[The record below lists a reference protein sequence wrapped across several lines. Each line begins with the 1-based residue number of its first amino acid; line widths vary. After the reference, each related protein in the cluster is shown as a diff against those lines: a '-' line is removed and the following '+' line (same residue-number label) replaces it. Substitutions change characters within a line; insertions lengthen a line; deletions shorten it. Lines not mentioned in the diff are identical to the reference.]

1 MIYLDIETDTKHK
14 QIWLCVTK
22 KDGEI
27 KHWRNKDGLQEYLK
41 DSEVCGHNIIGF
53 DAPVLERV
61 WDVSIPRAS
70 LVDTLILSRLHNPDV
85 DIAFIEGQKV
95 PAPHSLEAWGIRLGC
110 HKISFTDYDAGWSE
124 EMAEYCEQD
133 VILLEK
139 LHQHLLSLLN
149 RDGFS
154 QQSVELEHKVAVIC
168 KGMED
173 NGFKLDMPKAM
184 SLHAHLVGRMSDIEA
199 QMQLVFKP
207 TYEELKTPEYW
218 EVVTP
223 DWKEYKAETKTELRQ
238 ILKEAGYKA
247 SLINE
252 AMAGPMKVREHLF
265 NAGSRQQI
273 AERLAALGV
282 KFDKHTEKGNVI
294 VDETVLQGIDLPE
307 AKLVAE
313 YLMLQKRTAQIS
325 SWMGFVEDDGRVHGR
340 IITNGAV
347 TGRCTH
353 SSPNMGQVPAVN
365 PDTPYGAECREMWTV
380 EEGNVQVGVDLSG
393 IELRCLAHYMQD
405 AVWQEELL
413 KGDVH
418 WMNCQAFGLVPKGT
432 VKDDSNPEHK
442 KFRNITK
449 TMTYAMLY
457 GAGAGKIG
465 LTAGVS
471 ASKGKKLI
479 DNFLDNTPSLKKL
492 KDKIVRVSANGKLPA
507 LDGRKVWVRTSHAAL
522 NTLLQSAGAIVAK
535 QWLVECDKELREQG
549 VKAKL
554 IAFVHDET
562 QWEVA
567 KEDAE
572 RAVKIIESAATQA
585 GIVLKFRCPVDAE
598 GKIGSNWRDCH

>member
-53 DAPVLERV
+53 DAPILERV
-61 WDVSIPRAS
+61 WDVTIPRTS
-70 LVDTLILSRLHNPDV
+70 LVDTLVLSRLHNPDV

-95 PAPHSLEAWGIRLGC
+95 PAPHSLEAWGIRLKC

-139 LHQHLLSLLN
+139 LHHHLLSLLK

-273 AERLAALGV
+273 AERLTILGV
-282 KFDKHTEKGNVI
+282 KFNKHTEKGNVI

-347 TGRCTH
+347 TGRMTH
-353 SSPNMGQVPAVN
+353 SNPNIGQIPNASV
-365 PDTPYGAECREMWTV
+365 DYGLECREMWTV
-380 EEGNVQVGVDLSG
+380 PEDKIIVGVDLSG
-393 IELRCLAHYMQD
+393 IELRCMSHYLQD
-405 AVWQEELL
+405 TGWQHELL
-413 KGDVH
+413 NGDVH
-418 WMNCQAFGLVPKGT
+418 WKNAQSFGLIPEGT
-432 VKDDSNPEHK
+432 IKDDNNPEHK
-442 KFRNITK
+442 KVRNTSK
-449 TMTYAMLY
+449 TLVYAATY
-457 GAGAGKIG
+457 GAGAAKIG
-465 LTAGVS
+465 SIVGENS
-471 ASKGKKLI
+471 SKGKKLL
-479 DNFLDNTPSLKKL
+479 DNFIKNTPGLLALKK
-492 KDKIVRVSANGKLPA
+492 KISKFMGKGNLPG
-507 LDGRKVWVRTSHAAL
+507 LDGRRVWIRSEHAAL
-522 NTLLQSAGAIVAK
+522 NTLLQSAGAIIAK
-535 QWLVECDKELREQG
+535 QWIVEADKKYKEYSLNVRLLA
-549 VKAKL
+549 V
-554 IAFVHDET
+554 VHDEVVLECFPE
-562 QWEVA
+562 QAELA
-567 KEDAE
+567 K
-572 RAVKIIESAATQA
+572 KLTIQAAYDA
-585 GIVLKFRCPVDAE
+585 GISLGFRCPVGAE
-598 GKIGSNWRDCH
+598 GRTGKNWRDVH